1 MLRQCLKIRTGNN
14 YQFNLKD
21 MSLKKYRIPSLRDKI
36 EMQGDKQEDLPQS
49 KKVKPQKKVGGI
61 KKTKKR

>member
-1 MLRQCLKIRTGNN
+1 
-14 YQFNLKD
+14 

-61 KKTKKR
+61 KKKRKDE

>member
-1 MLRQCLKIRTGNN
+1 
-14 YQFNLKD
+14 